1 MMTPEPPVSPP
12 HHAENPQVR
21 LAEDRTILAAERTYA
36 SWLRTGLSFLV
47 VGLAA
52 QRFLREV
59 LPGSPLLII
68 SLAMILCAVVCFG
81 SAAWR
86 DAEVRKRLGA
96 RTEVRLL
103 PRAIAAGLPLFLI
116 ISSAVSAAFLATH

>member
-1 MMTPEPPVSPP
+1 M
-12 HHAENPQVR
+12 
-21 LAEDRTILAAERTYA
+21 LAAERTYA

-59 LPGSPLLII
+59 LPGSPLLMI
-68 SLAMILCAVVCFG
+68 SFAMILCAVVCFG

-86 DAEVRKRLGA
+86 DAEVRRRLGTRA
-96 RTEVRLL
+96 EVRLL
-103 PRAIAAGLPLFLI
+103 PRLIAVGLPAFLILASAIAA
-116 ISSAVSAAFLATH
+116 AFLGTH